1 MGVNVAK
8 LKRGESGKRPLAE
21 KISTRFS
28 KFAEWLAKGY
38 EGNMP
43 CKG

>member
-8 LKRGESGKRPLAE
+8 RKKGESGKRPLVE
-21 KISTRFS
+21 KNYTRFS
-28 KFAEWLAKGY
+28 KFIEWLAKGY